1 MKKLLW
7 TILAFL
13 RFLKQS
19 MFEAN
24 LPQYL
29 KLVLHM
35 EYCNDVFEIKKN
47 LQITGD
53 EWAGV
58 TLTVTLLCWQS
69 FWSLQH
75 WQGVDHESFCTFC
88 DCWSV
93 LFENHTDFTFV
104 VLAIPLI
111 FALLSTGGRWV
122 IFFVVGSQFHSEIIQ
137 ISLNSS
143 LTPSFF
149 PVLATLAT
157 GGRWVII
164 LMKLIKISFKQDL
177 LRLKTSCN
185 FIFALLTTLLFCAIE
200 SEIRT
205 S

>member
-1 MKKLLW
+1 MSW
-7 TILAFL
+7 
-13 RFLKQS
+13 
-19 MFEAN
+19 
-24 LPQYL
+24 
-29 KLVLHM
+29 
-35 EYCNDVFEIKKN
+35 
-47 LQITGD
+47 
-53 EWAGV
+53 
-58 TLTVTLLCWQS
+58 
-69 FWSLQH
+69 
-75 WQGVDHESFCTFC
+75 C
-88 DCWSV
+88 DCYPAVLAILLISATLARCGSWVILYILLLLVS

-205 S
+205 SYMNMNVWTCCV